1 MLLRSSLD
9 YTAHL
14 LAGAVFGA
22 LAAAAAASVLAKRRD
37 GSTASIDPT
46 SELPSGSGTA
56 QGGID

>member
-1 MLLRSSLD
+1 MLLRSSLNF
-9 YTAHL
+9 TAHL

-22 LAAAAAASVLAKRRD
+22 VAAAASVLAKRRD
-37 GSTASIDPT
+37 GSTSSIDPT